1 MKQDNLEDFIN
12 QHREEFDSAVPSL
25 KSWAEIDKQLQP
37 KTTAKRFSI
46 KRLSRIAAAAV
57 LLLLIGIAIGLY
69 SSKPKVNQLAS
80 LSDISTEYAEMETYY
95 KRQVNQKKAQLA
107 SYKKDNIVNQD
118 LEQLDEIMLELQEDF
133 KNAPKGSEE
142 MIINAMIKNYK
153 TKLMIL
159 EHVLEDIETKE
170 SKNKKDETIN
180 I

>member
-1 MKQDNLEDFIN
+1 MKKDNLEEFIN
-12 QHREEFDSAVPSL
+12 QHRDEFDSAVPSL
-25 KSWAEIDKQLQP
+25 KSWSAIDKQLQP

-46 KRLSRIAAAAV
+46 RRLTSIAAAAV
-57 LLLLIGIAIGLY
+57 LLLLMGIAIGLY
-69 SSKPKVNQLAS
+69 SSKPKANQFAS

-95 KRQVNQKKAQLA
+95 KRQLKQKKAQLA
-107 SYKKDNIVNQD
+107 SYKKDNVVNQD
-118 LEQLDEIMLELQEDF
+118 LEQLDDIMLELQEDF

-159 EHVLEDIETKE
+159 EHVLDDIE